1 MKIDWRLR
9 LVVCLRNGKS
19 YFLNV
24 FFISKDIAMCTV
36 RGAGKIQN
44 RFFFF
49 LDGTLSGRGSRG
61 KGMATTTRT

>member
-19 YFLNV
+19 YFLIV
-24 FFISKDIAMCTV
+24 SFISKDIAMCTV

-49 LDGTLSGRGSRG
+49 LH
-61 KGMATTTRT
+61 